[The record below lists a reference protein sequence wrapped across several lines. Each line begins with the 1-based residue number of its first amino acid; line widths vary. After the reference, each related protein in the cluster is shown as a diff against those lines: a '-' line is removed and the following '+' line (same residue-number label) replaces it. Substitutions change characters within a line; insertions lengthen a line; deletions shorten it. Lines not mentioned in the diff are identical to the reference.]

1 MFKNKV
7 VKNAAWI
14 IACKIVQSVF
24 SIVVTMLTARFL
36 GPSGYGI
43 INYAASI
50 VAFVAPIMMLGLN
63 STLVQEFVQ
72 EPDKEGESLGT
83 ALLMSFSSSF
93 LCILGVIAFTL
104 IANPGEKTTTL
115 VCGLYSLLLIFQ
127 ALELTQYWFQAK
139 LKSKYTSIVM
149 LIAYVI
155 VSVYKIVLLVTGSS
169 IYFFAISQA
178 LDFMIIAFALLII
191 YKKIGGP
198 KLSFSRACAK
208 RMLQRSKHYILSNL
222 MINLVV
228 HTDKVMLKLMLSDE
242 ATGWYSAATACCLLT
257 NFVFTAIIDSAR
269 PSVLENKKNNE
280 AAFEKSVSRLYSVI
294 LYLALLQSVFV
305 CIFAPLIVKILYG
318 SEYAASVNALRL
330 AVWYTPFAYI
340 GSVRNIWILAE
351 GKQKYLWLLNLSG
364 AVVNVVLNF
373 LLIPEWGVMGAALA
387 SLITQVFSNYL
398 LNYLIPP
405 LRRNNT
411 LLVKGLNPKLLTEM
425 LKRM

>member
-208 RMLQRSKHYILSNL
+208 RMLERSKHYILSNL

-242 ATGWYSAATACCLLT
+242 SKCVNCP
-257 NFVFTAIIDSAR
+257 R
-269 PSVLENKKNNE
+269 C
-280 AAFEKSVSRLYSVI
+280 VS
-294 LYLALLQSVFV
+294 
-305 CIFAPLIVKILYG
+305 FAP
-318 SEYAASVNALRL
+318 
-330 AVWYTPFAYI
+330 
-340 GSVRNIWILAE
+340 
-351 GKQKYLWLLNLSG
+351 
-364 AVVNVVLNF
+364 
-373 LLIPEWGVMGAALA
+373 PEH
-387 SLITQVFSNYL
+387 
-398 LNYLIPP
+398 
-405 LRRNNT
+405 
-411 LLVKGLNPKLLTEM
+411 
-425 LKRM
+425 